1 VNLIG
6 VLLINGL
13 AGIARECRIQFL
25 AVERCAIR
33 KQGKRNNDEGEFR
46 SGHLTSLLGVAFF
59 GSKCHINRQS
69 RERVVSVF
77 ILHTRYA
84 CLDFAVNCLLRIP
97 AQEVLMSVKPIPDGY
112 HSITPALTVRDA
124 ARAIEF
130 YKQAFAAVERGV
142 MHGPDGKVMHAELMI
157 GDSIV
162 MLSDEF
168 PQYGVLSPQSIG
180 GSAVSLHIYL
190 DGVDA
195 AFDRAVKAGA
205 EVEMPV
211 MDQFWG
217 DRYGKL
223 KDPFGHKWSIA
234 THTKDLSMDEM
245 KRGMDDAMAKM
256 NPELQKTA

>member
-1 VNLIG
+1 M
-6 VLLINGL
+6 
-13 AGIARECRIQFL
+13 A
-25 AVERCAIR
+25 
-33 KQGKRNNDEGEFR
+33 
-46 SGHLTSLLGVAFF
+46 
-59 GSKCHINRQS
+59 
-69 RERVVSVF
+69 
-77 ILHTRYA
+77 
-84 CLDFAVNCLLRIP
+84 
-97 AQEVLMSVKPIPDGY
+97 VKPVPTGY
-112 HSITPALTVRDA
+112 HTLTPFLTVRDA

-130 YKQAFAAVERGV
+130 YKKAFGAQERGV
-142 MHGPDGKVMHAELMI
+142 MKGPDGKVMHAELLI

-168 PQYGVLSPQSIG
+168 PEFGSLSPQSIG
-180 GSAVSLHIYL
+180 GSPMRLHIYV

-234 THTKDLSMDEM
+234 THTKDMSMDEM
-245 KRGMDDAMAKM
+245 KHGMDDAMAKM
-256 NPELQKTA
+256 QDKVKKTA